1 MSSAVVS
8 KEFCRSSAYR
18 HYMATDNREL
28 AYNQAFTERVHKLRE
43 GRGWTAAQMATALD
57 VPPDRY
63 RKYEY
68 RSPLPAYLMERFALI
83 VGCDLE
89 YLLTGTR
96 SKASRSA
103 ESADLREKRS
113 A

>member
-1 MSSAVVS
+1 MSSATVS
-8 KEFCRSSAYR
+8 KAFTRPDAYSR
-18 HYMATDNREL
+18 GMATDNREL
-28 AYNQAFTERVHKLRE
+28 AFNQEFTARVHELRK
-43 GRGWTAAQMATALD
+43 GREWTAEQMATALG
-57 VPPDRY
+57 VPADRY

-89 YLLTGTR
+89 YLLTGR
-96 SKASRSA
+96 RAIRAKAAQST
-103 ESADLREKRS
+103 DFREKRT

>member
-1 MSSAVVS
+1 
-8 KEFCRSSAYR
+8 
-18 HYMATDNREL
+18 
-28 AYNQAFTERVHKLRE
+28 
-43 GRGWTAAQMATALD
+43 MATALG
-57 VPPDRY
+57 VPSDRY

-89 YLLTGTR
+89 YLITGKVRR
-96 SKASRSA
+96 STSPSPAA
-103 ESADLREKRS
+103 PQGELRR